1 MKGNIYYGYK
11 YLHEY
16 KYPLTVLLDFFRAKY
31 FTKTISDKRTLLDGR
46 RCLLEN
52 ERLKR
57 RGAFEIL
64 SKIRRGEGLL
74 K

>member
-1 MKGNIYYGYK
+1 M
-11 YLHEY
+11 
-16 KYPLTVLLDFFRAKY
+16 VLLDFFRAKY

-46 RCLLEN
+46 KCLLEN

-57 RGAFEIL
+57 RGVFEIL